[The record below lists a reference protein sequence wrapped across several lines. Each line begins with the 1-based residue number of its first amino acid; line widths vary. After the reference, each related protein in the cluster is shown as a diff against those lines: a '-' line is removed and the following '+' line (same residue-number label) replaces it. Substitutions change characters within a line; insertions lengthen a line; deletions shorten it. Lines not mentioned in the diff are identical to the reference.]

1 LYEVSPEAG
10 LKPIR
15 FKTLSK
21 QRRFEV
27 RFFRLADA
35 PERDCTIHLEYTEE
49 IDKKFRVFQFQYERV
64 FEQYKNLQKEA

>member
-1 LYEVSPEAG
+1 
-10 LKPIR
+10 
-15 FKTLSK
+15 LSK